1 MKQVEVRQG
10 LLLVVRN
17 GSNELVM
24 RANEAEDL
32 SFWADRISD
41 AVRENG
47 KRRIRMME
55 ARAANGEVCGFG
67 QRSYYLVVLLCTF
80 FEATGGFVTLYS
92 CSYCTSLKPRVVYA
106 LFMVSLYLFE
116 AIGGQRCIR
125 CIIVPV

>member
-41 AVRENG
+41 AVRESG

-55 ARAANGEVCGFG
+55 ARAANGEVCSCCR
-67 QRSYYLVVLLCTF
+67 QSCLC
-80 FEATGGFVTLYS
+80 G
-92 CSYCTSLKPRVVYA
+92 
-106 LFMVSLYLFE
+106 
-116 AIGGQRCIR
+116 I
-125 CIIVPV
+125 